1 MSVSSSSLAYPSFRT
16 TGLSGLVLLSLTFV
30 ACSSSAPQSAVFA
43 PTDLDSIEMASTAS
57 LFAPIRMDEIEIT
70 AESIEQQEP
79 GIEADGLAWFKP
91 APREVAASR
100 EVAEVEVV
108 EVAEVV
114 APREVAEQ
122 WLRNME
128 NAPKT
133 TPSKLA
139 QAALPATM
147 GALGAGVGVNGTV
160 FQAEFKPVRKSF
172 ASRPGPSSTTVASIA
187 DIGRTTTKAMATATK
202 RMPVQREKEALEA
215 GDIKRIVK
223 KQQARVRACYE
234 RALKTETHL
243 SGKLM
248 MAWSVRPDGS
258 VSDVSV
264 ADDQLGS
271 EKVSRCVA
279 HAVSQFRFPQ
289 GPDLVQVEY
298 PMVFEPGNRF

>member
-1 MSVSSSSLAYPSFRT
+1 MSVSSSSPAYPSFRT

-70 AESIEQQEP
+70 AESIEHQEP
-79 GIEADGLAWFKP
+79 GTESDGLAWFKP
-91 APREVAASR
+91 APRDVAAPR
-100 EVAEVEVV
+100 

-147 GALGAGVGVNGTV
+147 GALGAGIGVNGTV

-172 ASRPGPSSTTVASIA
+172 ASRPGPSSTAVASIA
-187 DIGRTTTKAMATATK
+187 DIGRTTTKATATATK